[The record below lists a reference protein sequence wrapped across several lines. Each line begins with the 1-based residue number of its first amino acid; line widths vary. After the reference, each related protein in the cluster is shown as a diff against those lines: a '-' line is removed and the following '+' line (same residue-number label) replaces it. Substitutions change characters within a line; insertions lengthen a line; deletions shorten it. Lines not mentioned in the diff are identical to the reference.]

1 MHQKSVQ
8 NTAHTENP
16 FFAKKRKEGL
26 SYCCS
31 VSLCWLTTEPF
42 AAANSLAFWICT
54 SLNFG
59 RWAIT
64 LFFLATTICTG
75 SFLHCRITH
84 EGASAT
90 ARTAAMPIA
99 RNIVFVLFIT

>member
-54 SLNFG
+54 SLNFQEC
-59 RWAIT
+59 
-64 LFFLATTICTG
+64 LQ
-75 SFLHCRITH
+75 LH
-84 EGASAT
+84 S
-90 ARTAAMPIA
+90 
-99 RNIVFVLFIT
+99 IVLV